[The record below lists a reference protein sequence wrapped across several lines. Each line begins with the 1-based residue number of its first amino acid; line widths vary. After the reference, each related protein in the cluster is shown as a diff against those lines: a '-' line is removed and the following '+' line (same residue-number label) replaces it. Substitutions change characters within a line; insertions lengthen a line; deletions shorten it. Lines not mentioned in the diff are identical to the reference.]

1 MTQTLAVQH
10 PYDLQMTVAY
20 NRTDKAPARQGS
32 GGWFWRVQRTPEG
45 PVTVAMRQPEPH
57 RVEVRG
63 WGPGRDWAM
72 AHLDRWLGLNDDP
85 SGFEAHHPMIRDQ
98 WRRHPGLR
106 IGATL
111 EPLEVLLWTIAGQRV
126 TTASAQRSWRE
137 MKHIWGAAPP
147 EPTGGMRVPPE
158 LRLPPCPDTLSQ
170 LSYAHL
176 HRVGLE
182 RSRAKTVLEVCRR
195 RKRITALGE
204 LEPEDAR
211 QRLMSLPGIGP
222 WTANRVAIVAW
233 GHPDTVQTGDYW
245 LPHMIVHA
253 LTGRP
258 RSSDEEMLSVL
269 DVYRPQRT
277 RAVRLIAT
285 TNHTA
290 PRYGAKLPAISNRG
304 R

>member
-1 MTQTLAVQH
+1 MSDV
-10 PYDLQMTVAY
+10 VA
-20 NRTDKAPARQGS
+20 S
-32 GGWFWRVQRTPEG
+32 GR
-45 PVTVAMRQPEPH
+45 
-57 RVEVRG
+57 
-63 WGPGRDWAM
+63 
-72 AHLDRWLGLNDDP
+72 AH
-85 SGFEAHHPMIRDQ
+85 A
-98 WRRHPGLR
+98 
-106 IGATL
+106 
-111 EPLEVLLWTIAGQRV
+111 
-126 TTASAQRSWRE
+126 
-137 MKHIWGAAPP
+137 
-147 EPTGGMRVPPE
+147 
-158 LRLPPCPDTLSQ
+158 
-170 LSYAHL
+170 
-176 HRVGLE
+176 RVGLLGNPSDGYLKKAAWDGMPDKWPAAYKTLTMISFTNPQIAE
-182 RSRAKTVLEVCRR
+182 MAKLVDVD
-195 RKRITALGE
+195 E

-290 PRYGAKLPAISNRG
+290 PRYGAKLPAINNRG